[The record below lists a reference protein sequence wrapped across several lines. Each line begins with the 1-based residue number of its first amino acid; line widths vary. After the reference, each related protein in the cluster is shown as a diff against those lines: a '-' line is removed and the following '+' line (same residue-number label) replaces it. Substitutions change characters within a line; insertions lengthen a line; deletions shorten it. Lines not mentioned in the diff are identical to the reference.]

1 MNLRVEYNKTNIEFS
16 YDTIKIVDTNKV
28 QLLIHVRERI
38 NGLTKVEFPD
48 QEQFIA
54 NGTKDEKQISYEVE
68 LGKEYKITITTED
81 GNKEEKIIKIDNYYY
96 KITKKQGNK
105 VIIDNNATKVA
116 YNKEYQANIMAE
128 ENYVITGLTVT
139 MGGQTITT
147 SGNNIVDVATGKIF
161 IEKVIGD
168 IEITVISKKLE
179 IQYTTIAIG
188 TSSSASNTS
197 SVDDNSKIKGTPLYI
212 NIIANLEG
220 TICTATLKEDNTK
233 AVPYEV
239 TKNGKYVFIVTGT
252 YNGKTISEE
261 KEVDVKKYQSA
272 AELVQYNAGDWT
284 ETEIQSLQTAN
295 LYNINASKIASTTE
309 GLNFTFGGF
318 TYKEDKTNETY
329 ISNGTVITSRNQSVA
344 PQNDYGKPK
353 YEGWQL
359 LETEK
364 KQDEKGNIIK
374 NEDGTD
380 RIYVKKII
388 HTGSTENFTYKAR
401 NYSYDNRRVEY
412 ILSSGLRYT
421 EYNTYNPRS
430 WQMYVDNSQKDLIED
445 TTDKDGKKIK
455 DIHVITYDE
464 AKAITENSS
473 DKNGIRK
480 TGSGYWLGT
489 ATDGDASV
497 RLVNSK
503 GEFSYGYNG
512 LCLGIRLVVSMKSG
526 VYIKSGDGIE
536 GNPYILGI
544 E

>member
-48 QEQFIA
+48 QEPFIA

-239 TKNGKYVFIVTGT
+239 TKNGK
-252 YNGKTISEE
+252 
-261 KEVDVKKYQSA
+261 
-272 AELVQYNAGDWT
+272 
-284 ETEIQSLQTAN
+284 
-295 LYNINASKIASTTE
+295 
-309 GLNFTFGGF
+309 
-318 TYKEDKTNETY
+318 
-329 ISNGTVITSRNQSVA
+329 
-344 PQNDYGKPK
+344 
-353 YEGWQL
+353 
-359 LETEK
+359 
-364 KQDEKGNIIK
+364 
-374 NEDGTD
+374 
-380 RIYVKKII
+380 
-388 HTGSTENFTYKAR
+388 
-401 NYSYDNRRVEY
+401 
-412 ILSSGLRYT
+412 
-421 EYNTYNPRS
+421 
-430 WQMYVDNSQKDLIED
+430 
-445 TTDKDGKKIK
+445 
-455 DIHVITYDE
+455 
-464 AKAITENSS
+464 
-473 DKNGIRK
+473 
-480 TGSGYWLGT
+480 
-489 ATDGDASV
+489 
-497 RLVNSK
+497 
-503 GEFSYGYNG
+503 
-512 LCLGIRLVVSMKSG
+512 
-526 VYIKSGDGIE
+526 
-536 GNPYILGI
+536 
-544 E
+544 

>member
-1 MNLRVEYNKTNIEFS
+1 MKFNFKENKEKGITLLALVITIIILLILASIAIGMLGSENGLFTKIIKAKEVHIKAEMKEQLILLVQDIKEKKLGRATLDDITQEWLNSKIGTYSPNLIEDASVNGKIVVMTKDGVTGKFLIDQDLSITEIEYNKTNIEFS

-48 QEQFIA
+48 QEPFIA

-239 TKNGKYVFIVTGT
+239 TKNGK
-252 YNGKTISEE
+252 
-261 KEVDVKKYQSA
+261 
-272 AELVQYNAGDWT
+272 
-284 ETEIQSLQTAN
+284 
-295 LYNINASKIASTTE
+295 
-309 GLNFTFGGF
+309 
-318 TYKEDKTNETY
+318 
-329 ISNGTVITSRNQSVA
+329 
-344 PQNDYGKPK
+344 
-353 YEGWQL
+353 
-359 LETEK
+359 
-364 KQDEKGNIIK
+364 
-374 NEDGTD
+374 
-380 RIYVKKII
+380 
-388 HTGSTENFTYKAR
+388 
-401 NYSYDNRRVEY
+401 
-412 ILSSGLRYT
+412 
-421 EYNTYNPRS
+421 
-430 WQMYVDNSQKDLIED
+430 
-445 TTDKDGKKIK
+445 
-455 DIHVITYDE
+455 
-464 AKAITENSS
+464 
-473 DKNGIRK
+473 
-480 TGSGYWLGT
+480 
-489 ATDGDASV
+489 
-497 RLVNSK
+497 
-503 GEFSYGYNG
+503 
-512 LCLGIRLVVSMKSG
+512 
-526 VYIKSGDGIE
+526 
-536 GNPYILGI
+536 
-544 E
+544 

>member
-1 MNLRVEYNKTNIEFS
+1 M
-16 YDTIKIVDTNKV
+16 
-28 QLLIHVRERI
+28 
-38 NGLTKVEFPD
+38 
-48 QEQFIA
+48 
-54 NGTKDEKQISYEVE
+54 
-68 LGKEYKITITTED
+68 
-81 GNKEEKIIKIDNYYY
+81 
-96 KITKKQGNK
+96 
-105 VIIDNNATKVA
+105 
-116 YNKEYQANIMAE
+116 
-128 ENYVITGLTVT
+128 
-139 MGGQTITT
+139 
-147 SGNNIVDVATGKIF
+147 
-161 IEKVIGD
+161 
-168 IEITVISKKLE
+168 
-179 IQYTTIAIG
+179 
-188 TSSSASNTS
+188 
-197 SVDDNSKIKGTPLYI
+197 
-212 NIIANLEG
+212 
-220 TICTATLKEDNTK
+220 
-233 AVPYEV
+233 
-239 TKNGKYVFIVTGT
+239 
-252 YNGKTISEE
+252 
-261 KEVDVKKYQSA
+261 
-272 AELVQYNAGDWT
+272 
-284 ETEIQSLQTAN
+284 
-295 LYNINASKIASTTE
+295 
-309 GLNFTFGGF
+309 NFTFGGF

-388 HTGSTENFTYKAR
+388 HTGSTENFTYKGR